1 MKLHRL
7 TIAVLVV
14 MTVAGGAALA
24 QEPKPAPEPVN
35 PGVVFRPPSKPTL
48 AVPLEVQVVISRYQG
63 EKRVSSLPYTLAV
76 NANSGESTQLNI
88 GGDVPIPMTT
98 FTPVGD
104 GKPSPLVSFQYKNIG
119 TSINCR
125 ATSIDDG
132 RFDLRVEID
141 ESSVYT
147 SGDSAKAGESPSFRS
162 FRTRNTLLLR
172 DGQMRQYTAA
182 TDRVS
187 GETIRVEVTLRV
199 VK

>member
-24 QEPKPAPEPVN
+24 QEPKPAPEQ
-35 PGVVFRPPSKPTL
+35 VVPRPPSRPTL
-48 AVPLEVQVVISRYQG
+48 AVPLEVQIVISRYQG
-63 EKRVSSLPYTLAV
+63 EKKVSSLPYTLAV
-76 NANSGESTQLNI
+76 NANSGDGTQLNI

-104 GKPSPLVSFQYKNIG
+104 GKPNPMVSYSYKNIG

-125 ATSIDDG
+125 ATSVDDG

-147 SGDSAKAGESPSFRS
+147 SGDGAKAGESPSFRS

-172 DGQMRQYTAA
+172 DGQTRQYTAA

-187 GETIRVEVTLRV
+187 GETIRIEVTLRL

>member
-1 MKLHRL
+1 
-7 TIAVLVV
+7 VLVV
-14 MTVAGGAALA
+14 LTVAGGAALA
-24 QEPKPAPEPVN
+24 QEPKPAPAPEPVT
-35 PGVVFRPPSKPTL
+35 PRPPSRPTL

-63 EKRVSSLPYTLAV
+63 EKKVSSLPYTLAV
-76 NANSGESTQLNI
+76 NANAGDGTQLNI

-98 FTPVGD
+98 FTPAGD

-147 SGDSAKAGESPSFRS
+147 SGDGSKTGESPSFRS
-162 FRTRNTLLLR
+162 FRSRNTLLLR
-172 DGQMRQYTAA
+172 DGQTRQYTAA

-187 GETIRVEVTLRV
+187 GETIRIEVTLRV

>member
-14 MTVAGGAALA
+14 MTAAGGAAQA
-24 QEPKPAPEPVN
+24 QEPKPAPVPEL
-35 PGVVFRPPSKPTL
+35 VVPARPPSRPTL
-48 AVPLEVQVVISRYQG
+48 AIPLEVQVIISRYQG
-63 EKRVSSLPYTLAV
+63 EKKVSSLPYTLAV
-76 NANSGESTQLNI
+76 NANSEATQLNI

-98 FTPVGD
+98 FTPAGD

-147 SGDSAKAGESPSFRS
+147 SGDGAKTGESPSFRS
-162 FRTRNTLLLR
+162 FRARNTLLLR
-172 DGQMRQYTAA
+172 DGQTRQYTAA

-187 GETIRVEVTLRV
+187 GETIRIEVTLRV